1 MKLSFENG
9 MASPILTIA
18 YSIVS
23 MSIYLMLHSY
33 IWQVLS
39 SNLSNSSS
47 FQPFLPHL
55 SPLLP
60 KPKSEILTKPNC
72 SKSPLFT
79 NNNAS
84 PLPSSSQA
92 KASNASSTKCSER
105 VGSTATTVDAATSTR
120 LRPSSLKMKA
130 RAKQLRLLSGRA
142 LATEC
147 GVGSQSHLLHKQ
159 QSLPSLSVT
168 FCQYVTA
175 IYLERQRGNGRI
187 SLFWKM
193 FSPHVCP
200 QVYLSNEHDWPWQT
214 V

>member
-1 MKLSFENG
+1 

-39 SNLSNSSS
+39 SNSSS

-105 VGSTATTVDAATSTR
+105 VASTAMTVDAATSTR

-147 GVGSQSHLLHKQ
+147 GVGSHLFHRQLQ
-159 QSLPSLSVT
+159 
-168 FCQYVTA
+168 TA
-175 IYLERQRGNGRI
+175 IFALFVCHILSICDCHI
-187 SLFWKM
+187 S
-193 FSPHVCP
+193 
-200 QVYLSNEHDWPWQT
+200 
-214 V
+214 

>member
-1 MKLSFENG
+1 

-39 SNLSNSSS
+39 SNLSKSSS

-79 NNNAS
+79 NNAS

-92 KASNASSTKCSER
+92 KASNASSTMFCER
-105 VGSTATTVDAATSTR
+105 VSSTAIKVDAATSTR

-147 GVGSQSHLLHKQ
+147 GVGSHLFHRQLQ
-159 QSLPSLSVT
+159 TAIFALFVNLTVT

-193 FSPHVCP
+193 FSPHV
-200 QVYLSNEHDWPWQT
+200 
-214 V
+214 

>member
-1 MKLSFENG
+1 
-9 MASPILTIA
+9 MASPILIIA
-18 YSIVS
+18 YSSLEVS
-23 MSIYLMLHSY
+23 MSTYMVLHSY

-84 PLPSSSQA
+84 PLPSSSQP

-105 VGSTATTVDAATSTR
+105 VGSTVTTVDAATSTR

-147 GVGSQSHLLHKQ
+147 GVGSHLFHRQLQ
-159 QSLPSLSVT
+159 TAIFALFVNLTVT

-175 IYLERQRGNGRI
+175 IYLERQRGNGKI
-187 SLFWKM
+187 SLFWKI

>member
-1 MKLSFENG
+1 
-9 MASPILTIA
+9 
-18 YSIVS
+18 
-23 MSIYLMLHSY
+23 MLHSY

-39 SNLSNSSS
+39 SNLSKSSS

-105 VGSTATTVDAATSTR
+105 VGSTAMTVDAATSTR

-147 GVGSQSHLLHKQ
+147 GVGSHLFHRQLQ
-159 QSLPSLSVT
+159 TAIFALFVNLTVT

-175 IYLERQRGNGRI
+175 IYLERQRGNGKI
-187 SLFWKM
+187 SLF
-193 FSPHVCP
+193 
-200 QVYLSNEHDWPWQT
+200 
-214 V
+214 